1 MQIPTPAHLDRV
13 TLVLEGHTLERL
25 RHYRELQRQWLDA
38 EDGSAQSLALREQ
51 LNDVRS
57 HLAAW
62 LDVAV
67 ELQEKGAQG

>member
-1 MQIPTPAHLDRV
+1 MQIPTPAALDRV
-13 TLVLEGHTLERL
+13 TVILEGHTLERL
-25 RHYRELQRQWLDA
+25 RQYRDLQRAWLDA

-67 ELQEKGAQG
+67 EMQEKGAQG

>member
-1 MQIPTPAHLDRV
+1 MQIPTPAALDRV
-13 TLVLEGHTLERL
+13 TVILEGHTLERL
-25 RHYRELQRQWLDA
+25 RQYRELQREWLDA
-38 EDGSAQSLALREQ
+38 EDGSAHSLALREQ

>member
-1 MQIPTPAHLDRV
+1 MQIPTPANLDRV
-13 TLVLEGHTLERL
+13 TVILEGHTLERL
-25 RHYRELQRQWLDA
+25 RQYRELQRQWLSA

-67 ELQEKGAQG
+67 ELQEKEAHG

>member
-1 MQIPTPAHLDRV
+1 MQIPTPAALDRV
-13 TLVLEGHTLERL
+13 TVILEGHTLERL
-25 RHYRELQRQWLDA
+25 RQYRELQRAWLDA